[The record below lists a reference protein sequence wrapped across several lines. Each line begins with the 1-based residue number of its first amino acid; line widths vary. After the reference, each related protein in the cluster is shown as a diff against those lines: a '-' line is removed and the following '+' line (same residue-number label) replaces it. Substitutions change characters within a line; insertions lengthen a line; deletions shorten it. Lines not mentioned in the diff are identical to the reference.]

1 MEQKKRSLLELMD
14 VELSLLGLPSKY
26 TSVSNFIYDDESSAA
41 FIREMLR
48 DEDFRTP
55 EEASDIYD
63 FAKTRARHSAITFL
77 MGLVFKR
84 FAGSFFEYGRITEN
98 AMYTGGKRYNALLR
112 SWLITSLYHDKAYY
126 SEHLKNGKID
136 YRKTFKYFLLTDKY
150 TDDRLAC
157 VANFSNRYPKVLAH
171 TYDHILSYDSYA
183 RNYHASKIDGAEKV
197 DHGILGGIM
206 VFNDLV
212 RKSLRTTKFDGELPM
227 IKACCLTIAQHN
239 IFKSGSAASDKL
251 YPSDLSYL
259 HHDSDF
265 RIGKDT
271 PLLLF
276 LCLVDTLE
284 CVKRFSKGENEKTSL
299 QTKTV
304 LSSIFVTVTEE
315 EIRIDYSQLHK
326 KIDEKGNSDFYNNY
340 KRYLNG
346 VCSLNEWTSFEAIA
360 NDVNPDVISISLGK
374 DAPFLITNQ
383 EGVPVG
389 AAM

>member
-14 VELSLLGLPSKY
+14 IELSCLGLLSQY
-26 TSVSNFIYDDESSAA
+26 ASVSDFIYDDESSAS
-41 FIREMLR
+41 FIREMLK

-84 FAGSFFEYGRITEN
+84 FSGGFFVHEKTAEN
-98 AMYTGGKRYNALLR
+98 TRHADSKRYGELLK

-126 SEHLKNGKID
+126 SEHLKNGKIN
-136 YRKTFKYFLLTDKY
+136 YRKTFKYFLLTDEY
-150 TDDRLAC
+150 TDDRLES
-157 VANFSNRYPKVLAH
+157 VVNFSNRYPNVLAH

-183 RNYHASKIDGAEKV
+183 RSYHANNNDGAEKV

-239 IFKSGSAASDKL
+239 IFKSGSIESDKF

-259 HHDSDF
+259 YHNSNF
-265 RIGKDT
+265 RIGKNT

-284 CVKRFSKGENEKTSL
+284 CIKRFSKGENEKTSL

-304 LSSIFVTVTEE
+304 LSSILVTVAED
-315 EIRIDYSQLHK
+315 EIRIDYSRLHK
-326 KIDEKGNSDFYNNY
+326 KIAEKNNADFHRTYE
-340 KRYLNG
+340 RYLKG
-346 VCSLNEWTSFEAIA
+346 VLSLNEWTCIDAVS
-360 NDVNPDVISISLGK
+360 NNMNPDEIIISL
-374 DAPFLITNQ
+374 A
-383 EGVPVG
+383 
-389 AAM
+389 

>member
-1 MEQKKRSLLELMD
+1 MVQKNRSLLELMD
-14 VELSLLGLPSKY
+14 IELSFLGLPSKY
-26 TSVSNFIYDDESSAA
+26 TSVSDFIYDDESSAS
-41 FIREMLR
+41 FIREMLK
-48 DEDFRTP
+48 DEDFRMP

-84 FAGSFFEYGRITEN
+84 FAGSFFECEKTTEN
-98 AMYTGGKRYNALLR
+98 TRHTGDKRYGELLR

-136 YRKTFKYFLLTDKY
+136 YRKTFKYFLLTDEY
-150 TDDRLAC
+150 ADDRLEC
-157 VANFSNRYPKVLAH
+157 VANFSNQYPNILAH

-183 RNYHASKIDGAEKV
+183 RNYHASKIDGTEKV

-239 IFKSGSAASDKL
+239 IFKSGSAAGDKL

-265 RIGKDT
+265 RIGKGT

-346 VCSLNEWTSFEAIA
+346 VCSLNEWTSFEAVA
-360 NDVNPDVISISLGK
+360 NDVNPDIISISLGK

-389 AAM
+389 AAK